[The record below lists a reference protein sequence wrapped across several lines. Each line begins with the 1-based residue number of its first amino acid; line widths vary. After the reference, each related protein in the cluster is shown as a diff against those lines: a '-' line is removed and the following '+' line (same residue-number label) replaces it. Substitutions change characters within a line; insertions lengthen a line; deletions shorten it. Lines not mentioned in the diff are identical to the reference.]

1 MIDNAKVIV
10 SYMCSSRVHILE
22 SRHRILTF
30 RDTGQNVRWAMQGL
44 DFHVRISRFSQ
55 CLLRQSSDLQMCI
68 IKGKFDSLAE
78 CARFILLRYCT
89 YKKRG
94 VIRVRKMRSK
104 EEMFECLKF
113 R

>member
-22 SRHRILTF
+22 SRHRILTL
-30 RDTGQNVRWAMQGL
+30 RDTGQNVKWAMQGL

-55 CLLRQSSDLQMCI
+55 CQSSDLQMCT
-68 IKGKFDSLAE
+68 KGKFDSLAE

-94 VIRVRKMRSK
+94 VIRVRKM
-104 EEMFECLKF
+104 MFECLKF